1 MIFFKIIIANKSS
14 LLTQTYTRTY
24 MAIVLINKWFKQFK
38 VIDRKTMGTYNNE
51 ILKKKKSHWSHMFQL
66 MSQVLQIHFLY
77 SSILLM
83 YNMTRLKD
91 I

>member
-51 ILKKKKSHWSHMFQL
+51 ILKKKKKSLESYVPVNESGITNPF
-66 MSQVLQIHFLY
+66 SLQ
-77 SSILLM
+77 
-83 YNMTRLKD
+83 
-91 I
+91 